1 VDAGFEDKEERPM
14 KCEICGST
22 LQSIKTDLPFKISD
36 KTIVIIKE
44 LPVVQCGNCAE
55 YQIED
60 PIFSRVEELLSAVDR
75 QRELE
80 IVRFAA

>member
-1 VDAGFEDKEERPM
+1 M
-14 KCEICGST
+14 KCKICGST
-22 LQSIKTDLPFKISD
+22 LIPIRTDLPFKISD
-36 KTIVIIKE
+36 RTIVIIKE

-60 PIFSRVEELLSAVDR
+60 PVFSRVEELLSTVDR
-75 QRELE
+75 ETELE